1 MSILAIDVGGTNI
14 KYALVDREDRFF
26 SRGVIPT
33 AIRSLDDF
41 RATIM
46 RIYEPLKEQVEGIA
60 FSMPGII
67 DAQTGFMYSGGS
79 LNWIHNIAMAG
90 EVSGF
95 LSGVPVSIEN
105 DAKAAALAELESGA
119 LMGCREAA
127 VVICGTGLG
136 GGIISD
142 GKLLKGKRNL
152 AGEIS
157 YLSVEGG
164 FGRSSRSFMGRR
176 CGIASLYRC
185 AARYMN
191 NPIEQMDGPYL
202 FAQAENGNPGALRAL
217 HEFCNELAQ
226 MLLNIQC
233 LFDPEKI
240 AIGGGIS
247 VQSLFLEILREE
259 VEYVKTD
266 CLQEI
271 AHILHPELVP
281 CQYHNDANLLG
292 AVYRLRQNMPRA
304 GLSA

>member
-1 MSILAIDVGGTNI
+1 MSILAVDVGGTNI
-14 KYALVDREDRFF
+14 KYALVDRADRLS

-33 AIRSLDDF
+33 ALYSLDDF
-41 RATIM
+41 CETVM
-46 RIYEPLKEQVEGIA
+46 RIYKPLEESVEGIA

-67 DAQTGFMYSGGS
+67 DAETGFMYSGGS
-79 LNWIHNIAMAG
+79 LSWIHNVAMAG
-90 EVSGF
+90 EISGF
-95 LSGVPVSIEN
+95 LKGLPVSIEN

-164 FGRSSRSFMGRR
+164 FGRSNRSFMGHR
-176 CGIASLYRC
+176 CGIAALYRC

-191 NPIEQMDGPYL
+191 DPMEQVDGPYL
-202 FAQAENGNPGALRAL
+202 FAQAESGNQGALRAL

-247 VQSLFLEILREE
+247 VQRLFLEILREE

-281 CQYHNDANLLG
+281 CKYYNDANLLG
-292 AVYRLRQNMPRA
+292 AVYRLRQNMRQD
-304 GLSA
+304 GMSA

>member
-79 LNWIHNIAMAG
+79 LSWIHNIAMAG

-136 GGIISD
+136 
-142 GKLLKGKRNL
+142 
-152 AGEIS
+152 
-157 YLSVEGG
+157 LSL
-164 FGRSSRSFMGRR
+164 
-176 CGIASLYRC
+176 I
-185 AARYMN
+185 
-191 NPIEQMDGPYL
+191 
-202 FAQAENGNPGALRAL
+202 
-217 HEFCNELAQ
+217 
-226 MLLNIQC
+226 
-233 LFDPEKI
+233 
-240 AIGGGIS
+240 
-247 VQSLFLEILREE
+247 
-259 VEYVKTD
+259 
-266 CLQEI
+266 
-271 AHILHPELVP
+271 HI
-281 CQYHNDANLLG
+281 
-292 AVYRLRQNMPRA
+292 
-304 GLSA
+304 